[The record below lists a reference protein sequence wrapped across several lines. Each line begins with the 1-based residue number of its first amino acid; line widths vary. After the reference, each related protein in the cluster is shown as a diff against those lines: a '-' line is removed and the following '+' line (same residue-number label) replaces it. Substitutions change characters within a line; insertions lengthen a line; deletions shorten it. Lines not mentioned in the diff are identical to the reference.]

1 MAGGSRGI
9 GRAVA
14 LALAQDGFDVA
25 VGYRA
30 NAAAARETA
39 AGVRAAGRRAVA
51 IAGDVAIE
59 PEAVVDGAAEALGG
73 LDALVWCAVEPVR
86 ASVLEVERAQL
97 ERALAV
103 VATGFVLAARRAAAQ
118 MPEGGRIVGLSATG
132 GHRIRNEQ
140 YAPLGIAKGALES
153 AVRFLAV
160 ALAPQ
165 GVTVNAVA
173 PGPTRTEAFDA
184 MAAHAGLAGELAAR
198 TPLGRLG
205 EPRDTAALV
214 AWVCS
219 PAAGWVTGQL
229 LVADGGYS
237 LS

>member
-25 VGYRA
+25 VGYRTDA
-30 NAAAARETA
+30 TAAEEAAAA
-39 AGVRAAGRRAVA
+39 VRAAGRRAVA
-51 IAGDVAIE
+51 VAGDAAAE
-59 PEAVVDGAAEALGG
+59 PEAIVDTAAGALGG

-86 ASVLEVERAQL
+86 ASVLDVERAQL

-118 MPEGGRIVGLSATG
+118 MPPGGRVVGFSATG

-140 YAPLGIAKGALES
+140 YAPLGIAKGALEA

-160 ALAPQ
+160 ALAPH

-173 PGPTRTEAFDA
+173 PGPTRTDAFDA
-184 MAAHAGLAGELAAR
+184 MASHPELAGELAAR

-205 EPRDTAALV
+205 EPADAAALV
-214 AWVCS
+214 AWLCS
-219 PAAGWVTGQL
+219 PAAGWVTGQT

-237 LS
+237 LA